1 MFINR
6 LSIPLS
12 IDNIKLLYDL
22 ANREIVKMGW
32 YYENEEE
39 KIYIIL
45 DDEMNYKRLNNEL
58 KCLNVFYEVVSI
70 VATDEEVHSDFNHLI
85 DRNFIKN

>member
-6 LSIPLS
+6 LSIPLN
-12 IDNIKLLYDL
+12 IDNIQLLYDL

>member
-6 LSIPLS
+6 LSIDLS

-58 KCLNVFYEVVSI
+58 KCANIFYEVVSI
-70 VATDEEVHSDFNHLI
+70 VATDEEVHSDFKHLI
-85 DRNFIKN
+85 DRNYNRA

>member
-12 IDNIKLLYDL
+12 IDNIQLLYDL

-45 DDEMNYKRLNNEL
+45 DDEINYKRLNNEL

-70 VATDEEVHSDFNHLI
+70 VANDEEVLSDF
-85 DRNFIKN
+85 

>member
-6 LSIPLS
+6 LSIPLN
-12 IDNIKLLYDL
+12 IDNIQLLYDL

-45 DDEMNYKRLNNEL
+45 DNEMDYKRLNNEL

>member
-6 LSIPLS
+6 LSIDLS

>member
-12 IDNIKLLYDL
+12 IDNIQLLYDL
-22 ANREIVKMGW
+22 ANREIVRMGW

-39 KIYIIL
+39 KIYIVL
-45 DDEMNYKRLNNEL
+45 DNEMNYKRLNNEL

-70 VATDEEVHSDFNHLI
+70 VATDEEVLSDFEHLI
-85 DRNFIKN
+85 DKNYRA

>member
-6 LSIPLS
+6 VSIPLS

-70 VATDEEVHSDFNHLI
+70 VATDEEVHSDFKHLI
-85 DRNFIKN
+85 DRNYNRA

>member
-1 MFINR
+1 
-6 LSIPLS
+6 
-12 IDNIKLLYDL
+12 
-22 ANREIVKMGW
+22 MGW

-58 KCLNVFYEVVSI
+58 KCSNVFYEVVSI

>member
-12 IDNIKLLYDL
+12 IDNIQLLYDL

-85 DRNFIKN
+85 DKNFIKN